1 MNDAELTLD
10 ELMDVIAVLTHLRCI
25 FPVVHQE
32 EHWTVPGP
40 AVQGSLFSLRVE

>member
-1 MNDAELTLD
+1 MPLAPRAASSLVLCD
-10 ELMDVIAVLTHLRCI
+10 MDVIAVLTPLRTI

-40 AVQGSLFSLRVE
+40 RCSGIAV